1 MDNYFARRA
10 FDSGAAPVTAII
22 KASCG
27 PTCVQINSWYI
38 PSLGEGRRA
47 E

>member
-1 MDNYFARRA
+1 MDNYFGRRA

-22 KASCG
+22 QASCRS
-27 PTCVQINSWYI
+27 TYVQINSWYI
-38 PSLGEGRRA
+38 PSLGEGGRA